1 MDHMKPVKIVLLAFA
16 VVLSAGLAL
25 ADSVPDPFIKLGS
38 GGGSGDIIVP
48 SFIITSPTGTSPGEP
63 PEGSPCTL
71 KQFVNGEWLSEDE
84 PDCVFRN
91 SIFPKRDITQLT
103 FDIFSELVD
112 WTTVTCGSIEG
123 NPSPFTHCSV
133 SGDLVTHFTE
143 VRFFDGIIPH
153 GVEFSLAVGGFPEN
167 TSFHGTVAEPGTI
180 ALFLVGL
187 GALLARRRSLTR

>member
-1 MDHMKPVKIVLLAFA
+1 MDHMKPVKIVLLVFA

-133 SGDLVTHFTE
+133 SGTEGFTE

-153 GVEFSLAVGGFPEN
+153 GGKFSLAVGGFPAN
-167 TSFHGTVAEPGTI
+167 TEFNGTAVVPEPGTI
-180 ALFLVGL
+180 TLFLVGL
-187 GALLARRRSLTR
+187 GTLLARRRSLPR